1 MYYIAIIE
9 DNLKVQQVLSDFI
22 SIQPDM
28 KLVLRAAS
36 YEEFIQNWGGRKLDL
51 VLCDIGLPGKSGIDV
66 VWYIKARSEETF
78 ILMLTVFDDREK
90 IFAAFSAGASGYLL
104 KGTSLEDILKGM
116 IEILNGGAVMSPRV
130 ARHVTDFFYR
140 KPSAISAEA
149 ELSFREMEIIALIRQ
164 GFSNK
169 QVADK
174 LFISVDT
181 IKYHIKNTYRKLQV
195 SSRAE
200 LIIKYKE
207 YLQ

>member
-116 IEILNGGAVMSPRV
+116 IEILNGGAVMSPSV

-140 KPSAISAEA
+140 KPAAISAEA

-207 YLQ
+207 YLK